1 MALTP
6 ITLDIDTEEIEEVET
21 TDTVEVGP
29 SLTFNIRGKRLG
41 SLIDGKEAIQ
51 QFIEK
56 AIRTARSNY
65 LIYDDSYGSDID
77 YLISQSLPL
86 SVLQIELPRIIE
98 EALISDDRI
107 ESVSDFNMTQVN
119 DGLYV
124 EFTVELTNGEFIAS
138 EVIL

>member
-6 ITLDIDTEEIEEVET
+6 ITFEIDTEEFEEEET
-21 TDTVEVGP
+21 TADIEVGP

-41 SLIDGKEAIQ
+41 ALIDGKEAIQ

-77 YLISQSLPL
+77 YIISQSLPL
-86 SVLQIELPRIIE
+86 DVLQIELPRLIE

-107 ESVSDFNMTQVN
+107 DSVSDFNLSQEK
-119 DGLYV
+119 DGLLV
-124 EFTVELTNGEFIAS
+124 EFTVELTNGEIIAN